1 MNMRPDVLELAHHVA
16 ASHALALDE
25 LLLSRVHESMRARHE
40 WRGLVASSLGYGYPG
55 GASLSELAR
64 LLGCDRDAVRASL
77 SACGLHVAPS
87 RMRRHATTGPGLR
100 RNDTAGR
107 S

>member
-64 LLGCDRDAVRASL
+64 LLRCDRDTVRASL
-77 SACGLHVAPS
+77 SACGLHMGPPRPRRPARLS
-87 RMRRHATTGPGLR
+87 RILEKP
-100 RNDTAGR
+100 
-107 S
+107 